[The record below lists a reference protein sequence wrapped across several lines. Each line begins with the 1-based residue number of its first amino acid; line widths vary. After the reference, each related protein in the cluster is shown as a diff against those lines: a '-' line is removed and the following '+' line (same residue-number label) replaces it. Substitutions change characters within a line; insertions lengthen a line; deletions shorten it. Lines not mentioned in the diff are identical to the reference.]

1 MRDVVK
7 IDDGSQL
14 GCEAKIVCG
23 RVVRRE
29 HDVMTRDT
37 HGAGEHELGFRR
49 AIAARPVLM
58 QDGDESR
65 VGVRFDG
72 EVFLKAGVPSKRV
85 AHRFHVAANACLV
98 VQMKRG
104 GELLC
109 YSDQLVFGHKGGLCH

>member
-1 MRDVVK
+1 
-7 IDDGSQL
+7 
-14 GCEAKIVCG
+14 
-23 RVVRRE
+23 
-29 HDVMTRDT
+29 MTRDT

-58 QDGDESR
+58 QDGDETR

-72 EVFLKAGVPSKRV
+72 EVLLKAGVPCKRV
-85 AHRFHVAANACLV
+85 AHRFHVAANACLI